1 MHHIICDGTTISI
14 IKKELNNYYENGIMD
29 ELEVHYSD
37 YAIHVD
43 NKKNNGSYEE
53 QFKFYQEMF
62 NENYEIL
69 SLPQKSK
76 GMNNDEDDSIKK
88 GSSMI
93 RKIIN
98 KEQSRKIDD
107 YVMNNSISKTSFF
120 LSIYGYVLSKY
131 SGQDNVYTSVISAN
145 RNSYYTENMIGMF
158 VSTQPILLKYG
169 ENEIDFTKIIKDTMN
184 KLIEIYNNQEI
195 SFSELISRLKLE
207 KVNNT
212 FVFQARGI
220 MQENEN
226 SNIFDD
232 DDGKDFYTVM
242 DNYSDELMEGSNKE
256 AKFDITFNIVER
268 EEDYLILVEYNDN
281 LYENCIISRIIDS
294 YIEVIRNMES
304 FGESIRSIEYIP
316 ENEKE
321 KILKKFNQDVN
332 RNECE
337 NYYFEKFQEM
347 AEKYLEKDAIIY
359 NELKYSYE
367 ELNKMTNSLA
377 YYLRY
382 NIGIS
387 KNDIIPVV
395 CDRTPYYMIS
405 TLAISKAGG
414 AFLPIDIK
422 LPIDRIKFI
431 LQEVEPKIILYCTS
445 SDVIESLNGGNYRL
459 YNLKEH
465 SYNEH
470 QENLEN
476 INQPDDTCYV
486 LFTSGTTGK
495 PKGALVSHFNIY
507 NYVRSFGKE
516 ENNYCIY
523 QLFMK
528 SNSIN
533 NVLIISNFAFDISHI
548 EITISMVHG
557 LTMVLADDITANN
570 MNILSD
576 YIIKKNVEYINTT
589 LLDSNYLWKIII
601 SRRH

>member
-1 MHHIICDGTTISI
+1 
-14 IKKELNNYYENGIMD
+14 
-29 ELEVHYSD
+29 
-37 YAIHVD
+37 
-43 NKKNNGSYEE
+43 
-53 QFKFYQEMF
+53 MF

-387 KNDIIPVV
+387 KKNDIIPVV
-395 CDRTPYYMIS
+395 Y
-405 TLAISKAGG
+405 
-414 AFLPIDIK
+414 
-422 LPIDRIKFI
+422 RIKFI

-557 LTMVLADDITANN
+557 LTMVLADDITSNN

-589 LLDSNYLWKIII
+589 PTRFKLFMENNNFKKALNNVRAVVLTGEDLPINLCKEIHKYSKNCKIYNGYGPTECAVDCTFKEVNEEVDNKITI
-601 SRRH
+601 GKPLCN